1 VRDRD
6 GAASCGS
13 AFRRHRAAAGQK
25 GLRVEGSGAVDKRQ
39 THRPLVNIYRS
50 NGEEVGKTLFQEGLA
65 MRWSPKRR
73 NDWCAGSPW
82 IVMAA
87 IL

>member
-1 VRDRD
+1 
-6 GAASCGS
+6 
-13 AFRRHRAAAGQK
+13 
-25 GLRVEGSGAVDKRQ
+25 VDKRQ